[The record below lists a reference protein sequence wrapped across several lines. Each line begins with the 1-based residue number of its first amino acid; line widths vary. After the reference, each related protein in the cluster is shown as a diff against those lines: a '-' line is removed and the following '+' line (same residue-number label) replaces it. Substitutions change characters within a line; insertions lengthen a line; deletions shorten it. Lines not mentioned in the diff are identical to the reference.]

1 MRISRPT
8 VPVMDTNPKSPGSGI
23 AGLLE
28 LDPDTLVDE
37 FPGQP
42 LRPLF
47 AANLPVDSIQCGCQ
61 LGDMLG
67 AIPIRFSVAH
77 GVLFRSGPDGPASPT
92 TQPGGIA
99 AYSASVTATRRCPIR
114 AARFHNH
121 HSVSPPTPRSSVTA
135 ARSSRPGDAS
145 FEPSG
150 VQRLIETCQ
159 TGRP

>member
-1 MRISRPT
+1 MRVNRPT

-23 AGLLE
+23 ASLLE

-47 AANLPVDSIQCGCQ
+47 AADLPVNPLQRGRQ
-61 LGDMLG
+61 LGDMPS

-77 GVLFRSGPDGPASPT
+77 GVLFRSGPDGPASPM

-99 AYSASVTATRRCPIR
+99 AYSASVTATRKCPTR
-114 AARFHNH
+114 TARFHNH
-121 HSVSPPTPRSSVTA
+121 HSTAPPTPRSSVTA

-145 FEPSG
+145 FESSG